1 MRRSYVLPER
11 IFIVY
16 FVGIDKRRCYLVV
29 ISGRR
34 KIYVF
39 VFLVRGTPKENAMS
53 AAKHSATI
61 PFGPSAPELT
71 AKNLWDQFWAD
82 VYGKEVQTTATYSY
96 TWVADQFGHI
106 CLGLIGNFAAT
117 ALCGVAMTLLGWSPE
132 FHYDTGKWPGL
143 IIVAVGAAVWEWFA
157 YSKSADEATK
167 LFPLDKALLLA
178 NAQVAAAYMI
188 LGGVLGF
195 AFHLHLTWA
204 LVVSAGVLVVAV
216 RLAPWWL
223 RQKIIWQ
230 KAALPY
236 LFRLADVLP
245 TVDKPEADTLHNLIQ
260 RGAPPDIAPCQIV
273 IGGPIGAGRTSM
285 AAGIGTEFAFKNHK
299 VRYLSLDSL
308 LEFAVNSTAT
318 SFRDDCG
325 PTTITY
331 WRWSEL
337 QVVIIDG
344 IGPML
349 AVDDPGRQPNFS
361 RFKAMLDTN
370 LSKVAQVL
378 KQCHTV
384 WVVGDLCPPPPS
396 DQLGKILEE
405 FAKAVAAYCQSNSK
419 PFVIQLDEAPE
430 PPTSKGPIFPST
442 RAAPRVAKLRSIY
455 QVSTGT
461 TAKPPD
467 KR

>member
-1 MRRSYVLPER
+1 M
-11 IFIVY
+11 
-16 FVGIDKRRCYLVV
+16 
-29 ISGRR
+29 
-34 KIYVF
+34 
-39 VFLVRGTPKENAMS
+39 NAN
-53 AAKHSATI
+53 K
-61 PFGPSAPELT
+61 PGPSAPHLT
-71 AKNLWDQFWAD
+71 GKNLWKQFWAD

-117 ALCGVAMTLLGWSPE
+117 ALCGVVMKFLGWAPA
-132 FHYDTGKWPGL
+132 FRYDTGKWPGL
-143 IIVAVGAAVWEWFA
+143 VIVAIGAAAWEWFA
-157 YSKSADEATK
+157 YTKSADEATK
-167 LFPLDKALLLA
+167 RFPLDKALLLA

-204 LVVSAGVLVVAV
+204 LIVSLGVLVVAV
-216 RLAPWWL
+216 LLAPWWL
-223 RQKIIWQ
+223 RQKIVWQ

-245 TVDKPEADTLHNLIQ
+245 TVDQPDADVLQHLIE
-260 RGAPPDIAPCQIV
+260 RGAPPRAQPCQIV

-299 VRYLSLDSL
+299 VRYISLDAL
-308 LEFAVNSTAT
+308 LEFAVNSTENC
-318 SFRDDCG
+318 FHDDCG

-331 WRWSEL
+331 WRWSES

-361 RFKAMLDTN
+361 RFKMMLDTN
-370 LSKVAQVL
+370 LSKVAHVL

-384 WVVGDLCPPPPS
+384 WVIGDLCPPPPS
-396 DQLGKILEE
+396 DQLGKILED
-405 FAKAVAAYCQSNSK
+405 FATAVAAYCESK
-419 PFVIQLDEAPE
+419 STPFVIQLDSAPE
-430 PPTSKGPIFPST
+430 PSTAKGAIFPST
-442 RAAPRVAKLRSIY
+442 RAATHIAKLKSIHR
-455 QVSTGT
+455 VGDSAIFT
-461 TAKPPD
+461 PSD